1 MPSTAPAPA
10 RSEIR
15 QLGPA
20 ASRPLAA
27 LAIAAALAAC
37 AALGPRLASPEIVG
51 ANVRVVQV
59 TLPEVTMA
67 IDLTLSNPNA
77 VEIVVRGFDARIS
90 LEGERIATASLAAP
104 VTMPANGTA
113 AVSLSAR
120 ADAAAT
126 LAGVGRALG
135 SARAMRYEI
144 AGDVTLGD
152 GSRFPFVR
160 RGETSGAK
168 P

>member
-1 MPSTAPAPA
+1 VKLRAAVAPV
-10 RSEIR
+10 
-15 QLGPA
+15 
-20 ASRPLAA
+20 LAV
-27 LAIAAALAAC
+27 ALAAC
-37 AALGPRLASPEIVG
+37 AAMGPKLAAPEIVG

-59 TLPEVTMA
+59 NLPEVTMA

-77 VEIVVRGFDARIS
+77 VEIVVKAFDARVS

-113 AVSLSAR
+113 GMTLSAR
-120 ADAAAT
+120 GDAAAT

-144 AGDVTLGD
+144 AGDVMLGD
-152 GSRFPFVR
+152 GSRYPFVR
-160 RGETSGAK
+160 RGETSGAR

>member
-1 MPSTAPAPA
+1 VKL
-10 RSEIR
+10 R
-15 QLGPA
+15 A
-20 ASRPLAA
+20 AVAVVLAV
-27 LAIAAALAAC
+27 ALAAC
-37 AALGPRLASPEIVG
+37 AAMGPKLAAPEIVG

-59 TLPEVTMA
+59 NLPEVTMA

-77 VEIVVRGFDARIS
+77 VEIVVKAFDARVS

-113 AVSLSAR
+113 QVTLTAR
-120 ADAAAT
+120 GDAAAT

-152 GSRFPFVR
+152 GSRYPFVR
-160 RGETSGAK
+160 RGETSGAR

>member
-1 MPSTAPAPA
+1 MLPSASDTVLPAPNRRHRTAP
-10 RSEIR
+10 
-15 QLGPA
+15 GV
-20 ASRPLAA
+20 LAA
-27 LAIAAALAAC
+27 LVVAVALAAC
-37 AALGPRLASPEIVG
+37 AAYVPRLAAPEIVG

-59 TLPEVTMA
+59 NLPEVTMA

-77 VEIVVRGFDARIS
+77 VEIVVRTSDARIS

-113 AVSLSAR
+113 DVTLSAR
-120 ADAAAT
+120 GDAAAT

-152 GSRFPFVR
+152 GSRYPFVR
-160 RGETSGAK
+160 RGETSGAR

>member
-1 MPSTAPAPA
+1 MT
-10 RSEIR
+10 RR
-15 QLGPA
+15 
-20 ASRPLAA
+20 
-27 LAIAAALAAC
+27 IAFSLLLTAALAAC
-37 AALGPRLASPEIVG
+37 AALGPRLASPEVVG
-51 ANVRVVQV
+51 ANVRVIRVA
-59 TLPEVTMA
+59 LPEVTLA
-67 IDLTLSNPNA
+67 IDLELSNPNA
-77 VEIVVRGFDARIS
+77 VEVVVQGFDARIA
-90 LEGERIATASLAAP
+90 LEGERVATAALATP

-113 AVSLSAR
+113 SVSLSAR

-135 SARAMRYEI
+135 SGRAMRYEI

-160 RGETSGAK
+160 RGETAGAK

>member
-1 MPSTAPAPA
+1 MT
-10 RSEIR
+10 RR
-15 QLGPA
+15 
-20 ASRPLAA
+20 
-27 LAIAAALAAC
+27 IAFSLLLTAALAAC
-37 AALGPRLASPEIVG
+37 AALGPRLASPEVVG
-51 ANVRVVQV
+51 ANVRVIRVA
-59 TLPEVTMA
+59 LPEVTLA
-67 IDLTLSNPNA
+67 IDLELSNPNA
-77 VEIVVRGFDARIS
+77 VEVVVQGFDARIA
-90 LEGERIATASLAAP
+90 LEGERVATAALASP

-135 SARAMRYEI
+135 SGRAMRYEI

-160 RGETSGAK
+160 RGETAGAK

>member
-1 MPSTAPAPA
+1 MT
-10 RSEIR
+10 RRI
-15 QLGPA
+15 
-20 ASRPLAA
+20 A
-27 LAIAAALAAC
+27 LSLILAAALAAC
-37 AALGPRLASPEIVG
+37 AALGPRLASPEVVG
-51 ANVRVVQV
+51 ANVRVIRVA
-59 TLPEVTMA
+59 LPEVTLA
-67 IDLTLSNPNA
+67 IDLELSNPNP
-77 VEIVVRGFDARIS
+77 VEVVVQGFDARIA
-90 LEGERIATASLAAP
+90 LEGERVATASLASP

-135 SARAMRYEI
+135 SGRAMRYEI

-160 RGETSGAK
+160 RGETAGAK

>member
-1 MPSTAPAPA
+1 MT
-10 RSEIR
+10 RR
-15 QLGPA
+15 
-20 ASRPLAA
+20 
-27 LAIAAALAAC
+27 IAFSLLLTAALAAC
-37 AALGPRLASPEIVG
+37 AALGPRLASPEVVG
-51 ANVRVVQV
+51 ANVRVIRVA
-59 TLPEVTMA
+59 LPEVTLA
-67 IDLTLSNPNA
+67 IDLELSNPNP
-77 VEIVVRGFDARIS
+77 VEVVVQGFDARIA
-90 LEGERIATASLAAP
+90 LEGERVATAALASP

-135 SARAMRYEI
+135 SGRAMRYEI

-160 RGETSGAK
+160 RGETAGAK

>member
-1 MPSTAPAPA
+1 MT
-10 RSEIR
+10 RRI
-15 QLGPA
+15 
-20 ASRPLAA
+20 A
-27 LAIAAALAAC
+27 LSLILAAALAAC
-37 AALGPRLASPEIVG
+37 AALGPRLASPEVVG
-51 ANVRVVQV
+51 ANVRVIRVA
-59 TLPEVTMA
+59 LPEVTLA
-67 IDLTLSNPNA
+67 IDLELTNPNP
-77 VEIVVRGFDARIS
+77 VEVVVQGFDARIA
-90 LEGERIATASLAAP
+90 LEGERVATATLASP

-113 AVSLSAR
+113 SVSLSAR

-135 SARAMRYEI
+135 SGRAMRYEI

-160 RGETSGAK
+160 RGETAGAK

>member
-1 MPSTAPAPA
+1 MT
-10 RSEIR
+10 RRI
-15 QLGPA
+15 
-20 ASRPLAA
+20 A
-27 LAIAAALAAC
+27 LSLILAAALAAC
-37 AALGPRLASPEIVG
+37 AALGPRLASPEVVG
-51 ANVRVVQV
+51 ANVRVIRVA
-59 TLPEVTMA
+59 LPEVTLA
-67 IDLTLSNPNA
+67 IDLELSNPNP
-77 VEIVVRGFDARIS
+77 VEVVVQAFDVRIA
-90 LEGERIATASLAAP
+90 LEGERVATAALATP

-113 AVSLSAR
+113 SVSLSAR

-135 SARAMRYEI
+135 SGRAMRYEI

-160 RGETSGAK
+160 RGETAGAK